1 MKFVEI
7 YYDTVCT
14 LTGILAAVL
23 KFILDSRCAKL
34 FLLMVALTL
43 VAWLGFH
50 DGEVLGSMIGLSIVP
65 LAGIFVEKGKY

>member
-1 MKFVEI
+1 MRFVEI
-7 YYDTVCT
+7 YADMIFTV
-14 LTGILAAVL
+14 TGILAAVL

-50 DGEVLGSMIGLSIVP
+50 DGEVVGSLVCFSVIPLVGMMKGL
-65 LAGIFVEKGKY
+65 